1 MQERVGDRNE
11 ENGKR
16 REKSG
21 VVGDQR
27 LWQEEEKRKGAW
39 ATNHRLECVQK
50 VGDVIE
56 VGVRDHN
63 REEPR
68 QNPITTLLSQQL
80 AQTTRGV
87 TSTVEQNAAIG
98 YGKEKEEQIRCDA
111 PENGAVLT
119 LEGGNS
125 TSGSEK
131 QQVFCG

>member
-16 REKSG
+16 GKKSG

-39 ATNHRLECVQK
+39 ATNHLLECVQK

-87 TSTVEQNAAIG
+87 ASTVE
-98 YGKEKEEQIRCDA
+98 
-111 PENGAVLT
+111 
-119 LEGGNS
+119 
-125 TSGSEK
+125 
-131 QQVFCG
+131 